1 MLSMAPLSK
10 DNWSRKA
17 SVYHVYPRSFKDT
30 NADGIGDLEGIINSL
45 DYFNDGT
52 EQSLGVDALWLSPIY
67 PSPGKDFGYDVTDHK
82 AIDPLMGDMATFET
96 LLVEAKRRNIRI
108 LLDYV
113 PNHTSDEHPWF
124 LESRQSRDN
133 SKRDWYIWRDP
144 AEDGSP
150 PNNWLSVFGGSA
162 WTFDEVTGQYYL
174 HHHFSFQPDLNW
186 RNPEVRKEMLDV
198 LRFWLDKGVSG
209 FRTDAVYTLIED
221 ASFVDNP
228 PNPEYRPGKD
238 DPYLSLIH
246 THDEGNEET
255 YAALGEMCAVLS
267 EYDDACMV
275 SESYVDVPTLGKL
288 YDACKDGRH
297 APLNFSLISLPWD
310 AGEYRS
316 HIEALEETLDGSEWP
331 NYVLGNHDR
340 RRVADRVGRERA
352 RLLAILQMTLRGMP
366 FIYYGEE
373 IGMKGVELADD
384 MRKDPLSAFLPGLH
398 MGRDS
403 ERGPMQWNGTKHAG
417 FTEGEPWLSVA
428 DDHELYN
435 VVAEAEDPNSFL
447 SLYRQLLWHRKKS
460 NALSSG
466 EYRSF
471 DAGAGDVLAYERTA
485 SLEKVCVVLNFSTED
500 RDIALPFQK
509 AEVVASTHMRK
520 DKEIIEG
527 ATYRLRGYE
536 GLVLSIHTDGS

>member
-1 MLSMAPLSK
+1 MTPLSK
-10 DNWSRKA
+10 DNWSRRA

-30 NADGIGDLEGIINSL
+30 NADGIGDLQGIIDVL

-52 EQSLGVDALWLSPIY
+52 EESLGVDVLWLSPIY

-96 LLVEAKRRNIRI
+96 LLAEAKRRDIRI
-108 LLDYV
+108 LLDYI

-124 LESRQSRDN
+124 QESRHSRDN
-133 SKRDWYIWRDP
+133 PKRDWYIWRDP
-144 AEDGSP
+144 AEDGGP

-162 WTFDEVTGQYYL
+162 WTFDEMTGQYYL

-186 RNPEVRKEMLDV
+186 RNPKVRNEMLDV

-221 ASFVDNP
+221 ISFADNP

-255 YAALGEMCAVLS
+255 YATLGEMCAVLS

-275 SESYVDVPTLGKL
+275 SESYVDVPTLDRL
-288 YDACKDGRH
+288 YAACKDGRH

-310 AGEYRS
+310 AQEYKK
-316 HIEALEETLDGSEWP
+316 HVDEMEASLDGHEWP

-340 RRVADRVGRERA
+340 RRVTDRLGRDRA

-373 IGMKGVELADD
+373 IGMKGAHVPDD
-384 MRKDPLSAFLPGLH
+384 ARKDPLSLQLPGMH

-403 ERGPMQWNGTKHAG
+403 ERSPMQWDGTAHAG
-417 FTEGEPWLSVA
+417 FSEARPWLPVA
-428 DDHELYN
+428 EDYELYN
-435 VVAEAEDPNSFL
+435 VKAEEEDPDSFL
-447 SLYRQLLWHRKKS
+447 ALYRHLIWHRKRS
-460 NALSSG
+460 AALSSG
-466 EYRSF
+466 KYVSIEVGS
-471 DAGAGDVLAYERTA
+471 GDVLAYERV
-485 SLEKVCVVLNFSTED
+485 SSDERVCVVLNFSTED
-500 RDIALPFQK
+500 RDINLPFRK
-509 AEVVASTHMRK
+509 AKVVASTHMRK
-520 DKEIIEG
+520 EG
-527 ATYRLRGYE
+527 ETVEDPQYRLRAYE
-536 GLVLSIHTDGS
+536 GLVLSIHAD

>member
-1 MLSMAPLSK
+1 MVSQEKES
-10 DNWSRKA
+10 WSRKA
-17 SVYHVYPRSFKDT
+17 SIYHVYPRSLKDT
-30 NADGIGDLEGIINSL
+30 TGNGVGDLQGVIDAL

-52 EQSLGVDALWLSPIY
+52 EKSLGVDALWLSPIY
-67 PSPGKDFGYDVTDHK
+67 PSPGKDFGYDITDYT

-96 LLVEAKRRNIRI
+96 LLAEAKRRNILI

-124 LESRQSRDN
+124 TESRSSRDN
-133 SKRDWYIWRDP
+133 PKRDWYIWRD
-144 AEDGSP
+144 AKKDGGP

-162 WTFDEVTGQYYL
+162 WTFDEMTGQYYL

-186 RNPEVRKEMLDV
+186 RNPEVRKEMLNV

-209 FRTDAVYTLIED
+209 FRTDAIYTLFED
-221 ASFVDNP
+221 ESFADNP
-228 PNPEYRPGKD
+228 LNPNYRPGKD

-246 THDEGNEET
+246 TYDEGNEET

-275 SESYVDVPTLGKL
+275 SESYVDIPTLGKL

-310 AGEYRS
+310 AGEYKK
-316 HIEALEETLDGSEWP
+316 HIEDIESTLDGNEWP

-340 RRVADRVGRERA
+340 RRVSDRVGRERA

-373 IGMKGVELADD
+373 IGMQGADIAD
-384 MRKDPLSAFLPGLH
+384 EERKDPLSALLPGLH
-398 MGRDS
+398 MGRDG
-403 ERGPMQWNGTKHAG
+403 ERTPMQWDGTAHAG
-417 FTEGEPWLSVA
+417 FTKGEPWLPVA
-428 DDHELYN
+428 DDYELYN
-435 VVAEAEDPNSFL
+435 VRAEEESADSFL
-447 SLYRQLLWHRKKS
+447 SLYRHLIWHRKTS
-460 NALSSG
+460 PALSSG
-466 EYRSF
+466 VYQSI
-471 DAGAGDVLAYERTA
+471 DVGAGDVFAYERVH
-485 SLEKVCVVLNFSTED
+485 EDERVCVVLNFSTED
-500 RDIALPFQK
+500 RDIILPFER
-509 AEVVASTHMRK
+509 AEVMASTHMRK

-527 ATYRLRGYE
+527 PHYRLRGYE
-536 GLVLSIHTDGS
+536 GLVLSVIE